1 MSENLNEQFIVTAR
15 KWRPMR
21 FEDIVGQEH
30 VTTTLRNALRSG
42 RIHHAYLFNGPRGVG
57 KTTTARVMARAVN
70 CPNRGEDAE
79 PCNVCPACREVVDG
93 RSMDVIEIDG
103 ASNNSVDDIR
113 KLRENAKYPPVAGQ
127 YKMYIIDEVH
137 MLSTSAFNALLKT
150 LEEPPPHLLFVFA
163 TTEPHKLPAT
173 IISRCQRFD
182 FRRME
187 IETIVR
193 QIRYIAGKEG
203 IELDE
208 QSLVAIA
215 KKAEGSMRDSQSVFD
230 QVVAF
235 CGRDIKYADVNEAL
249 HLIDQ
254 EFFFTV
260 SRAIR
265 EHDVP
270 KMFEISREVL
280 SKGYDTQEFLNG
292 LLEHFRNILTV
303 LATGSTKLIETS
315 SHFLEKY
322 EIESAYFIQPDVLR
336 LMTLIT
342 STENA
347 LKHAPQPRIRFET
360 ALVQMATMDSAV
372 EITQLLKEIELLK
385 KAGIPQQNNNQQSI
399 PQSQQFPPQNVQ
411 PHTTQP
417 AVPKSEPVLKDSSV
431 NYSAQPESTFKN
443 AEIPAKKIDET
454 KTAVPNVAGSDAFK
468 NEAAA
473 ENVGTDNYASAA
485 DPVSESFKKPGVT
498 SPQGDI
504 SAGKLQAGWPE
515 FVQSLAGDHKPL
527 QYLIQYSAS
536 LKPQFLN
543 GEIILHF
550 GSKFESESFKDLKGE
565 LIAALAKFFNASVN
579 LHLSVG
585 TMANGV
591 AKEIL
596 PRENFKNGS
605 SPDGNGIATK
615 ITQEKEVLKEVI
627 PQSPSANL
635 AGATEFLKA
644 QEKVEQAQ
652 QEAEPPTPIERHPIE
667 EEILKH
673 FSNAREVVVPIKVKK
688 TE

>member
-1 MSENLNEQFIVTAR
+1 MAENPHEQFIVTAR

-70 CPNRGEDAE
+70 CPNRGDDAE
-79 PCNVCPACREVVDG
+79 PCNNCPSCQEVVDG

-113 KLRENAKYPPVAGQ
+113 KLRENAKYPPVSGL

-187 IETIVR
+187 IDTIVA

-235 CGRDIKYADVNEAL
+235 CGRDIHYSDVNEAL

-270 KMFEISREVL
+270 KMFDIAREVL

-292 LLEHFRNILTV
+292 LLEHFRNILTI

-315 SHFLEKY
+315 SLFLDKY
-322 EIESAYFIQPDVLR
+322 EIEAAHFVQPDILR
-336 LMTLIT
+336 LMTLTT
-342 STENA
+342 STEAA

-360 ALVQMATMDSAV
+360 ALVQMATMDSAI

-385 KAGIPQQNNNQQSI
+385 KGGFPQQNNSQQNI
-399 PQSQQFPPQNVQ
+399 PQSQQFPPPQ
-411 PHTTQP
+411 TF
-417 AVPKSEPVLKDSSV
+417 KSEPVLKETAPS
-431 NYSAQPESTFKN
+431 YSAQPENVVKKTD
-443 AEIPAKKIDET
+443 IPAEVKSEIAAPD
-454 KTAVPNVAGSDAFK
+454 VAFK
-468 NEAAA
+468 SEEKGFTNNSLKA
-473 ENVGTDNYASAA
+473 ESKIETPAPETV
-485 DPVSESFKKPGVT
+485 KKPESEVLK
-498 SPQGDI
+498 GDI
-504 SAGKLQAGWPE
+504 SAGKLQAGWPQ
-515 FVQSLAGDHKPL
+515 FVQNLAAEHKPL

-543 GEIILHF
+543 GEVILHF
-550 GSKFESESFKDLKGE
+550 GSKFESESFKDVKGA
-565 LIAALAKFFNASVN
+565 LIEALTNFFGAAVN

-596 PRENFKNGS
+596 PQESFKNGS
-605 SPDGNGIATK
+605 SANGNGAA
-615 ITQEKEVLKEVI
+615 KEVVKEPVK
-627 PQSPSANL
+627 
-635 AGATEFLKA
+635 EFLKENIA
-644 QEKVEQAQ
+644 QSPADALANASNVFKEQEKVEQIQ
-652 QEAEPPTPIERHPIE
+652 QEPEPQPEIIRHPIE
-667 EEILKH
+667 QEIMNN
-673 FSNAREVVVPIKVKK
+673 FSNAREVIVPVKAK
-688 TE
+688 KAE

>member
-1 MSENLNEQFIVTAR
+1 MAEHTSEQFIVTAR

-79 PCNVCPACREVVDG
+79 PCNNCPSCREVVDG

-193 QIRYIAGKEG
+193 QIRYIAGKEA

-235 CGRDIKYADVNEAL
+235 CGRDIHYADVNEAL

-270 KMFEISREVL
+270 KMFDIAREVL

-292 LLEHFRNILTV
+292 LLEHFRNILTI

-315 SHFLEKY
+315 SLFLEKY
-322 EIESAYFIQPDVLR
+322 EIEAAHFVQADVLR
-336 LMTLIT
+336 LMTLTT
-342 STENA
+342 STEQA

-385 KAGIPQQNNNQQSI
+385 KNGIPQQAN
-399 PQSQQFPPQNVQ
+399 PQSQNNSQQAPPQ
-411 PHTTQP
+411 QP
-417 AVPKSEPVLKDSSV
+417 AFKSEPVLKETAP
-431 NYSAQPESTFKN
+431 NYSAQPVAPFKN
-443 AEIPAKKIDET
+443 AEIPAPTPSET
-454 KTAVPNVAGSDAFK
+454 KTAAPNVAPNNAFK
-468 NEAAA
+468 NEA
-473 ENVGTDNYASAA
+473 VKA
-485 DPVSESFKKPGVT
+485 DSVKTEAPAPESFKKPETVNV
-498 SPQGDI
+498 SRGDI
-504 SAGKLQAGWPE
+504 SAAKLQAGWPE

-527 QYLIQYSAS
+527 QYLLQYSAS
-536 LKPQFLN
+536 LKPQFMN

-550 GSKFESESFKDLKGE
+550 GSKFESDSFKDVKGE
-565 LIAALAKFFNASVN
+565 LIAALTSFFGSAVN

-596 PRENFKNGS
+596 PQESFKNGS
-605 SPDGNGIATK
+605 SNGAAV
-615 ITQEKEVLKEVI
+615 KESAKESETDVLKEVA
-627 PQSPSANL
+627 QETLQDNL
-635 AGATEFLKA
+635 ANAANVFKE
-644 QEKVEQAQ
+644 QEKIAQ
-652 QEAEPPTPIERHPIE
+652 IQQVVEPPAPVERHPIE
-667 EEILKH
+667 EEILKN
-673 FSNAREVVVPIKVKK
+673 FTNAREVIVPIKAKK
-688 TE
+688 KEE